1 MQRQIQ
7 VKNHAQSN
15 QLARPVYFLEVQ
27 SEKEDEDEVEVEVWS
42 DQQELPGPDVKGEK
56 EVEDHNTMGMLQLL
70 HFKRGR
76 GI

>member
-1 MQRQIQ
+1 MVDISYRVALTSSISL
-7 VKNHAQSN
+7 N
-15 QLARPVYFLEVQ
+15 FLHLHINNLIR
-27 SEKEDEDEVEVEVWS
+27 KIKPGS